1 MTLDRRLTPPLA
13 VRPEKAALPSS
24 GFRSKREIE
33 PVEKP
38 SLREYFEEYPLDRIE
53 CLYNFAYLPEDK
65 IDRLAHS
72 ALREQWGRGN
82 KVLKRYLALH
92 VGLAI
97 RQGRYVKQDVG
108 LICCA
113 GNLQTSYDSP
123 LYLRF
128 EENKQLKPAYYLQY
142 VGEAL
147 NSWEQLP
154 QPPMYP
160 QWPEI
165 SAGAEIV
172 LAGEHILN
180 DHADRIPALQQIPPI
195 AGVCA
200 LTGAIHWALFRD
212 LAVKQL
218 HHGVPSY
225 FVPIYLESRDDI
237 TGPPD
242 LIAPL
247 QVQENK
253 LYVRTALEPYM
264 AYPSARIVA
273 NRHDRLPTWLLDAW
287 EENALLQEEQGP
299 YEPEEE

>member
-1 MTLDRRLTPPLA
+1 MLQSGPRARRE
-13 VRPEKAALPSS
+13 V
-24 GFRSKREIE
+24 E
-33 PVEKP
+33 PVEKI

-65 IDRLAHS
+65 IERLSHA
-72 ALREQWGRGN
+72 ALREQWGRAN

-92 VGLAI
+92 VGLAV
-97 RQGRYVKQDVG
+97 RQGKYVQQDVG
-108 LICCA
+108 LIFCA
-113 GNLQTSYDSP
+113 GQLQTRYGNP

-154 QPPMYP
+154 QPPDYP
-160 QWPEI
+160 TWPEI
-165 SAGAEIV
+165 TRGAEIV

-180 DHADRIPALQQIPPI
+180 DHSERLGMLREVSPI

-225 FVPIYLESRDDI
+225 FVPIYLESREDI
-237 TGPPD
+237 TNAPD

-247 QVQENK
+247 QVQDNK

-264 AYPSARIVA
+264 AYPSARIVST
-273 NRHDRLPTWLLDAW
+273 RHDKLPSWLLRAW
-287 EENALLQEEQGP
+287 EENALVQEENTYYDQ
-299 YEPEEE
+299 EED

>member
-1 MTLDRRLTPPLA
+1 MLQ
-13 VRPEKAALPSS
+13 S
-24 GFRSKREIE
+24 GPRIRREIE
-33 PVEKP
+33 PEGRM
-38 SLREYFEEYPLDRIE
+38 SLREYFEECPLDRIE

-65 IDRLAHS
+65 IERLAHA
-72 ALREQWGRGN
+72 ALKEQWGRGN

-92 VGLAI
+92 VGLAV
-97 RQGRYVKQDVG
+97 RQGKFVQQDGG
-108 LICCA
+108 LIFCA
-113 GNLQTSYDSP
+113 GHLQTRYGNP

-154 QPPMYP
+154 QPPEYP
-160 QWPEI
+160 SWPQI
-165 SAGAEIV
+165 SPGAEII

-180 DHADRIPALQQIPPI
+180 DHSERLGALSEISPI

-218 HHGVPSY
+218 HYGVPSY

-237 TGPPD
+237 TRAPD

-264 AYPSARIVA
+264 AYPSARIVST
-273 NRHDRLPTWLLDAW
+273 RHDKLPSWLLRAW
-287 EENALLQEEQGP
+287 EENALVQEESNYYDDDEDQDD
-299 YEPEEE
+299 